1 MLTMILKMS
10 LSTAIYIGIAAL
22 LWRLRPKRRLPARWK
37 IAVGVIFGACSV
49 ASTHLGIDY
58 NAMVLNVRD
67 LGPMAAGLFFDP
79 VSGIIAGVIGGVE
92 RFIAGTFWN
101 IGSFTRFACSLSTL
115 LAGFLSAVL
124 HRWVYEGERPT
135 VTQSFFLGAVMEV
148 FHMYVVLISHRD
160 DMAMA
165 YAVVRE
171 CAVPMILFT
180 GLGMLACSAVI
191 RLLSHDTG
199 KKRLIVP
206 LQDTPVYLRFQRW
219 LLVITAF
226 LFMVAFWIAYA
237 FQTNRAYQDA
247 AMNLEY
253 LVYTRSAYYEGGGDL
268 HTLELM
274 MNETDVTYPTFYIL
288 WEKDGKTIHSNSLY
302 AGLPSLPADQ
312 ALVQDHLDEVPF
324 VCRLECMGG
333 EELLCTASRLGE
345 YYLLLAL
352 PTDSIYENRTNN
364 LYENVLSDFLIFT
377 VLYILIAV
385 MVDKLV
391 VRRLDSVNKSLHRI
405 TSGHLEEVVDVRS
418 SSEFSML
425 SDDIN
430 ETVTALRGYIDA
442 AEKRME
448 EELRLASTIQE
459 AALPRVFTFPRED
472 FSIYALMTPA
482 RHVGGDF
489 YDFFF
494 ISRNHFALVI
504 ADVSGKGVPAALF
517 MMRAKTAIKNFARS
531 GNTPASLL
539 SSVNKTLCEGN
550 DAEMFVSVWIG
561 IIDLNTG
568 IMNCANAGH
577 EYPVLMRAGGE
588 YELLK
593 DKHGLVLAAMDSLP
607 LRDYELRMNPGDR
620 LFVYTDGVPEAINE
634 AKEQYGTDRLTAK
647 LNTLRESTEEE
658 TLNAVLE
665 DIRGFADGVE
675 QFDDITM
682 IGFTYLGPDQN
693 SPA

>member
-333 EELLCTASRLGE
+333 EEFLCTASRLGE

-405 TSGHLEEVVDVRS
+405 TGGHLEEVVDVRS

>member
-333 EELLCTASRLGE
+333 EEFLCTASRLGE